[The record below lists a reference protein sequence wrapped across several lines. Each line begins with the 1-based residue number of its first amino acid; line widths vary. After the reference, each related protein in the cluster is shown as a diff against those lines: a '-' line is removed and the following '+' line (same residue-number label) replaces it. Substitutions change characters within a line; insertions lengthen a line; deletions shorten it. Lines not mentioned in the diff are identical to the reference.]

1 MRPPVPGAG
10 GWVSRQRPVWRKI
23 FSMAA
28 AWVRGLRT
36 AMSFIFP
43 PHLGRGAVCA
53 VDAFEAAVFPGAH
66 DVDDAAGDAA
76 VLDET

>member
-1 MRPPVPGAG
+1 
-10 GWVSRQRPVWRKI
+10 
-23 FSMAA
+23 
-28 AWVRGLRT
+28 
-36 AMSFIFP
+36 MSFIFP